1 MPQVHSSAIV
11 DSSVHLADDVVI
23 GPGCVVQ
30 GEVRI
35 GSGTQLLHNVYI
47 RGPVT
52 IGARN
57 TLYPNVCIGYPP
69 QHRGVAPDAPTSGVR
84 IGDDNVLREG
94 VTLHTATKETPT
106 SIGDRNYLM
115 VNSHLGHDARIDH
128 DVTMAN
134 GALLGGHVHV
144 ADRAFIGGS
153 AGIHQFVR
161 IGRLAMIG
169 GLCPAIQDVPPF
181 CVIHESRGVG
191 SLNLVGL
198 RRAGLRHH
206 IEALKEA
213 FRITFR
219 EHHVT
224 PRAAELI
231 EKRLSDDM
239 LCMEWA
245 KFLRETKRGIAHYH
259 RGRSSG

>member
-1 MPQVHSSAIV
+1 MPTVHSSAIV
-11 DSSVHLADDVVI
+11 DSSVHLDDDVVI
-23 GPGCVVQ
+23 GPGCMVQ
-30 GEVRI
+30 GAVRI
-35 GSGTQLLHNVYI
+35 GSGTKLIHNVMI
-47 RGPVT
+47 RGPVV

-57 TLYPNVCIGYPP
+57 TLYSNVCLGYPP
-69 QHRGVAPDAPTSGVR
+69 QHRGIAPDAPTSGVR

-94 VTLHTATKETPT
+94 VTLHSATKEEPT

-115 VNSHLGHDARIDH
+115 VNSHLGHDARIDN

-144 ADRAFIGGS
+144 ADRAFIGGN
-153 AGIHQFVR
+153 AAVHQFVR

-169 GLCPAIQDVPPF
+169 GIAASHLDVPPF
-181 CVIHESRGVG
+181 CVIHETREVG
-191 SLNLVGL
+191 SLNLIGL
-198 RRAGLRHH
+198 RRAGLRDH

-219 EHHVT
+219 EHHTT
-224 PRAAELI
+224 PRAAALI
-231 EKRLSDDM
+231 EERLGDDA

-245 KFLRETKRGIAHYH
+245 AFLRGTKRGIAHYH
-259 RGRSSG
+259 AARDGE